1 MEDKVA
7 PSVRC
12 AEACAFFNVRRLS
25 RLLERHYS
33 KALAP
38 AGVTASQFAILIAV
52 AATREPSVSALGRTL
67 GMSQS
72 ALSRQL
78 SWMAQRDWVEVSA
91 GTGRSQRVR
100 LANQGNVRVR
110 QALPHWQRAQDA
122 VIASLGDQPWQR
134 LLRGVRRVTEAPR
147 RLSGPKAT
155 DHRPN
160 TARQRPRDPRPTP
173 DD

>member
-1 MEDKVA
+1 MHMHDKKITPKA
-7 PSVRC
+7 PTVRC

-33 KALAP
+33 RALAP

-78 SWMAQRDWVEVSA
+78 AWMAQRGWVSVSA
-91 GTGRSQRVR
+91 GEGRSQRVQ
-100 LANQGNVRVR
+100 LAGTGDARIR
-110 QALPHWQRAQDA
+110 QALPRWQRAQDA
-122 VIASLGDQPWQR
+122 VVASLGEQPWQR
-134 LLRGVRRVTEAPR
+134 LLSGVRRLAAARP
-147 RLSGPKAT
+147 
-155 DHRPN
+155 RPN
-160 TARQRPRDPRPTP
+160 
-173 DD
+173 

>member
-1 MEDKVA
+1 MHTHNKTITSRA
-7 PSVRC
+7 PTVRC

-33 KALAP
+33 RALAP

-78 SWMAQRDWVEVSA
+78 AWMAQRGWVDVSA
-91 GTGRSQRVR
+91 GVGRARRVR
-100 LANQGNVRVR
+100 MASQGDTRIR
-110 QALPHWQRAQDA
+110 QALPRWQRAQDA
-122 VIASLGDQPWQR
+122 VVASLGEQPWQR
-134 LLRGVRRVTEAPR
+134 LLGGVRR
-147 RLSGPKAT
+147 LAT
-155 DHRPN
+155 Q
-160 TARQRPRDPRPTP
+160 RQ
-173 DD
+173 